1 MRANSIHDRKG
12 NNYRYQRA
20 VKDVI
25 DKEERKRLEEKWD
38 DIYRDGDESFADFED
53 D

>member
-1 MRANSIHDRKG
+1 MRANSIYDRSG

-25 DKEERKRLEEKWD
+25 EREERKRLEEKWD
-38 DIYRDGDESFADFED
+38 DIYQKVTVLSEKPNAN
-53 D
+53 